1 MGGRHRLST
10 DHTSRTLYNFL
21 WSAAGVGSGET
32 TARILH
38 WFSAGESTVPGIPQT
53 FSISVIAFTGK
64 KFRSH
69 SPSVTPSALVL
80 VRLPLHVILS
90 VEAAFPSAIVPKTSR
105 RMHRTVMRISIATT
119 SPNGR
124 YRWHYVS
131 EKRMA
136 AAMV

>member
-1 MGGRHRLST
+1 
-10 DHTSRTLYNFL
+10 
-21 WSAAGVGSGET
+21 
-32 TARILH
+32 
-38 WFSAGESTVPGIPQT
+38 VPGIPQT

-64 KFRSH
+64 KFKSH

-90 VEAAFPSAIVPKTSR
+90 VEAAFSSAIVPKTSK
-105 RMHRTVMRISIATT
+105 RMHRTVMRLSIATT

-124 YRWHYVS
+124 YHWHYVS

-136 AAMV
+136 AAMVQKDGFPPIKAFTHPLCQLGSNTLTGL